1 MLVLTRSSNAGVQ
14 IGDDIE
20 VVVLEIKGDTV
31 KLGFSAPRSV
41 RILRSEIAE
50 QSHLKTRTQRSA
62 PHHLTT
68 SHFPRRQH
76 HEHHNNRRSLRNNDS
91 TDSAINPVD
100 HMALVHHIV
109 NRVARASRHSSNET
123 ISFRRE

>member
-50 QSHLKTRTQRSA
+50 QISSENQNSAVRTASLNNIA
-62 PHHLTT
+62 
-68 SHFPRRQH
+68 FPALRQH
-76 HEHHNNRRSLRNNDS
+76 HEHHNNPPLTSQHQFNRFNNQPS
-91 TDSAINPVD
+91 
-100 HMALVHHIV
+100 
-109 NRVARASRHSSNET
+109 
-123 ISFRRE
+123 

>member
-50 QSHLKTRTQRSA
+50 Q
-62 PHHLTT
+62 
-68 SHFPRRQH
+68 
-76 HEHHNNRRSLRNNDS
+76 
-91 TDSAINPVD
+91 I
-100 HMALVHHIV
+100 
-109 NRVARASRHSSNET
+109 SSEN
-123 ISFRRE
+123 